1 MSRIRSRLTYANV
14 MVTILA
20 FIVLGGGTALASYV
34 ISSNSQVGPGT
45 ISGHK
50 PPTGKHANLIAGTV
64 NGEDVADET
73 LSGRDVLEQS
83 LNGSA
88 HKLVFESP
96 VDAST
101 TPVKLATVGPYTF
114 RASCTST
121 THDEVVLRAFAN
133 GPAGTGQVMEG
144 YTVND
149 ATGGSHVSRAVSIPA
164 NTNTEIT
171 ELAGFSGGDGRLA
184 GTAMIRSASTLIQ
197 VDYNGVAKHSSG
209 SCLLYGTATKAT

>member
-1 MSRIRSRLTYANV
+1 MRFRFRPSPA
-14 MVTILA
+14 M
-20 FIVLGGGTALASYV
+20 IVACIALFVALGGTAMAVTYV
-34 ISSNSQVGPGT
+34 VSSNNQIAPGT

-64 NGEDVADET
+64 NGQDVADET

-101 TPVKLATVGPYTF
+101 APVKLATVGPYTF

-133 GPAGTGQVMEG
+133 GPAGNAQIMES

-149 ATGGSHVSRAVSIPA
+149 VSDGGHVSRAVSIPA
-164 NTNTEIT
+164 NTNTEVT
-171 ELAGFSGGDGRLA
+171 ELAGFSGGDGRIA
-184 GTAMIRSASTLIQ
+184 GTAMLRGASTLIQ

>member
-114 RASCTST
+114 RASCTR
-121 THDEVVLRAFAN
+121 DIGLLR
-133 GPAGTGQVMEG
+133 VRI
-144 YTVND
+144 D
-149 ATGGSHVSRAVSIPA
+149 
-164 NTNTEIT
+164 
-171 ELAGFSGGDGRLA
+171 
-184 GTAMIRSASTLIQ
+184 
-197 VDYNGVAKHSSG
+197 
-209 SCLLYGTATKAT
+209 